1 MDDEAF
7 WSSDPTVL
15 RDSEWAKIS
24 SDFTNAGYRE
34 GITAGKESAL
44 QQGFDEG
51 FAQVGAPIGRELGIL
66 RGLCSALIAFLSR
79 PQGTAPSP
87 DSTLSEVREI
97 AKQLAEVRFSD
108 IAPPDLEA
116 LAHAK
121 EHLGGAAMDADADED
136 AADLTDPAK
145 LNEEIKEKRDMEG
158 LEDLMAQMNADGGS
172 GSAVQTR
179 PKAEDVARLK
189 ERLLAIAQSLGMSL
203 QWS

>member
-1 MDDEAF
+1 MEDEAF
-7 WSSDPTVL
+7 WSHDPKAL
-15 RDSEWAKIS
+15 QDSEWAKIS

-51 FAQVGAPIGRELGIL
+51 FAQVGAPLGRELGIL

-79 PQGTAPSP
+79 PHEIAAQTETA
-87 DSTLSEVREI
+87 LAEVREI
-97 AKQLAEVRFSD
+97 ATQLASVRFSD

-121 EHLGGAAMDADADED
+121 EHLESAMNQDDDAED
-136 AADLTDPAK
+136 LSDPAN
-145 LNEEIKEKRDMEG
+145 LNEEIKEKREIEG
-158 LEDLMAQMNADGGS
+158 LEDLMAQMNASSGGS
-172 GSAVQTR
+172 AAPAR

-189 ERLLAIAQSLGMSL
+189 ERLLNIAGGLGLSL

>member
-1 MDDEAF
+1 MEDEAF
-7 WSSDPTVL
+7 WNNDPKAL
-15 RDSEWAKIS
+15 QDSEWNKIS

-51 FAQVGAPIGRELGIL
+51 FAQIGAPLGRELGIL
-66 RGLCSALIAFLSR
+66 RGLCSALIAFLAR
-79 PQGTAPSP
+79 PHENAAQAEAALT
-87 DSTLSEVREI
+87 EVRDI
-97 AKQLAEVRFSD
+97 ATRLANIRFSD

-121 EHLGGAAMDADADED
+121 EHLESAMNED
-136 AADLTDPAK
+136 DDTEDLSDPAN
-145 LNEEIKEKRDMEG
+145 LNEVIKDKRDIEG
-158 LEDLMAQMNADGGS
+158 LEDLMAQMNASAGGS
-172 GSAVQTR
+172 VAPAR

-189 ERLLAIAQSLGMSL
+189 ERLLGIAGGLGLSL